1 MISSNTNG
9 ILTLDAIDVMDYPYV
24 MNGIYF
30 EADIDN
36 LFFREKSEF

>member
-9 ILTLDAIDVMDYPYV
+9 ILTLDDDRFIYV

-36 LFFREKSEF
+36 LFFREKSDF

>member
-9 ILTLDAIDVMDYPYV
+9 ILTSDDYAYV

-36 LFFREKSEF
+36 LFFRKKSDF

>member
-1 MISSNTNG
+1 MISSKTNG
-9 ILTLDAIDVMDYPYV
+9 ILTSDDDRIIIYAYV

-36 LFFREKSEF
+36 LFFREKSDF

>member
-9 ILTLDAIDVMDYPYV
+9 ILTSDDDRIVDPYV

-36 LFFREKSEF
+36 IFFRKKSDF

>member
-9 ILTLDAIDVMDYPYV
+9 ILTSDDDRIDDYPYV

-36 LFFREKSEF
+36 IFFRKKSDF

>member
-9 ILTLDAIDVMDYPYV
+9 ILTNDRFAYV